1 MIREDDSK
9 AELTPGGR
17 ALVLVSV
24 ILAPT
29 LYSTPILIVPTVLP
43 QMQGSLSATADEV
56 SWVVT
61 FNILATAI
69 VTPMT
74 GWLTGQFGT
83 RNTMIWSVAGF
94 TLATLMCGFSHSLE
108 ELVFWRV
115 VQGGFGAPSTPLA

>member
-9 AELTPGGR
+9 AELTTVGR

-24 ILAPT
+24 ILATT
-29 LYSTPILIVPTVLP
+29 LYSTTILIVSTVLP